1 MESQLVPN
9 YGFDFTSIEFSGV
22 RGKGLFTLLALPLR
36 LIKACWQSLSVIR
49 KLRPD
54 VLIAMGGYITVP
66 PSLVGACAL
75 GKPLVLHEQ
84 NSVAGSANRL
94 LAKFAKKAFSAFPGV
109 LGAEWVG
116 NPLRDEF
123 KNEPHP
129 ERRLGQRVGPLK
141 VLVVGGS
148 LGARVLNTVVPEA
161 LALIPAEQRPLVKHQ
176 GGAKQFEELKQAY
189 AKAGIAHSSRVEL
202 VPFIEDMA
210 SAYLDADVVICR
222 AGASTV
228 SELSALGVAAVY
240 VPFAH
245 AVDDH
250 QTINAKFMTNAGAGW
265 LMSQAE
271 LNPAGLAKILMQME
285 RAQILDKASKAY
297 GLRKIQATELVVQAC
312 EEIVK

>member
-9 YGFDFTSIEFSGV
+9 HGFDFTSIEFSGV
-22 RGKGLFTLLALPLR
+22 RGKGLLTLLALPLR
-36 LIKACWQSLSVIR
+36 LVKACWQSVSVIR
-49 KLRPD
+49 QLRPD

-94 LAKFAKKAFSAFPGV
+94 LAKFAKKVFSAFPGV

-123 KNEPHP
+123 KHEPHP
-129 ERRLGQRVGPLK
+129 EQRISQRVGPLK

-148 LGARVLNTVVPEA
+148 LGARVLNTVVPQA
-161 LALIPAEQRPLVKHQ
+161 LALIAAEQRPLVKHQ
-176 GGAKQFEELKQAY
+176 GGAKQFEELKEAY
-189 AKAGIAHSSRVEL
+189 AKAGIEGSDRVEL

-240 VPFAH
+240 VPFAL

-250 QTINAKFMTNAGAGW
+250 QTINAKFMTSAGAGW

-271 LNPAGLAKILMQME
+271 LSPESLAKLLIQMD
-285 RAQILDKASKAY
+285 RTQILEKASKAY
-297 GLRKIQATELVVQAC
+297 GLRKIHATELVVQAC